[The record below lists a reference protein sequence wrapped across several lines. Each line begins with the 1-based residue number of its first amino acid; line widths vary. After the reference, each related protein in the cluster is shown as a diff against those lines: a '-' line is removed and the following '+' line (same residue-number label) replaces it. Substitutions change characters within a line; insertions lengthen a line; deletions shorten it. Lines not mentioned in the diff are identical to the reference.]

1 MFAWTNIT
9 AHNDPQPD
17 PTIPVEVLA
26 GELKP
31 SPVMTLFTPCAE
43 NDEIIVLTIGASQL
57 RGNSLPLL
65 QNRQQAHKVV
75 LNSPSPFNKNTHPLI
90 FLRGSTH
97 QKSESVNTQQR
108 EVI

>member
-1 MFAWTNIT
+1 MMGMMGGGVA
-9 AHNDPQPD
+9 
-17 PTIPVEVLA
+17 
-26 GELKP
+26 
-31 SPVMTLFTPCAE
+31 PCAE